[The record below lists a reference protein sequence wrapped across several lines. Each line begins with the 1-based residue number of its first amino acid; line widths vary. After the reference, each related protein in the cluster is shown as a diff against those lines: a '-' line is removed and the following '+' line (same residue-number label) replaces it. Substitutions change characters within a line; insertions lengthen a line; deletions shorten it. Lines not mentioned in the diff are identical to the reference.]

1 MPSPVSNDDRA
12 FLSRLNRLEKPT
24 VQALCDEVGVTA
36 TAIRHRLTR
45 LEELGVIERVRLE
58 TNGRGRPAYGYRL
71 TESGRGSLGD
81 SSAVLAQ
88 TLWREVAKI
97 EDEEIRNSLLNRL
110 HESLAEQYG
119 GEVAGETPADRL
131 RALSI
136 RLRDLGLDV
145 EIQQNGD
152 GMLPI
157 LQEHCCPYSDVARGD
172 ARICELEERVFSAMV
187 GAPVRLKSR
196 CHEGGGSC
204 CEFEIVDDANASGE
218 SVVGSDS
225 LFKRVKGETV

>member
-97 EDEEIRNSLLNRL
+97 EKQKKNYEKKEKVKKRKIIKK
-110 HESLAEQYG
+110 YG
-119 GEVAGETPADRL
+119 
-131 RALSI
+131 I
-136 RLRDLGLDV
+136 
-145 EIQQNGD
+145 EIQ
-152 GMLPI
+152 
-157 LQEHCCPYSDVARGD
+157 
-172 ARICELEERVFSAMV
+172 EREKTTDC
-187 GAPVRLKSR
+187 R
-196 CHEGGGSC
+196 
-204 CEFEIVDDANASGE
+204 
-218 SVVGSDS
+218 
-225 LFKRVKGETV
+225 